1 MLATKQGQMAFSGLA
16 FVNLFILT
24 CVYPHQSFFYGIVY
38 GGGGGEEGGRGR
50 GGEEGRRGRRGKEG
64 VGCVFVI
71 KPLKQVS

>member
-1 MLATKQGQMAFSGLA
+1 MAFSGLA

-38 GGGGGEEGGRGR
+38 GGGGRRGK
-50 GGEEGRRGRRGKEG
+50 GEGRRRGKKGEKREGEGRRGKEG

>member
-1 MLATKQGQMAFSGLA
+1 MAFSGLA

-38 GGGGGEEGGRGR
+38 WGGGEKGEGGGGEKGEGGGEE

-64 VGCVFVI
+64 GEEGRRGLVVF
-71 KPLKQVS
+71 L

>member
-1 MLATKQGQMAFSGLA
+1 MAFSGLA

-38 GGGGGEEGGRGR
+38 GGGRRGK
-50 GGEEGRRGRRGKEG
+50 GEGRRRGKKGEKREEGGRRGKEE

>member
-1 MLATKQGQMAFSGLA
+1 MAFSGLA

-38 GGGGGEEGGRGR
+38 GGGGEKGEGGGEE

-64 VGCVFVI
+64 GEEGRRGLVVF
-71 KPLKQVS
+71 L